1 MNQNKKKDSPI
12 QLSRKN
18 INNRNIFISDLLV
31 IIANN
36 LKTILVIPILFC
48 SMTILYLIF
57 FSVPSYTSTSK
68 ILSGG
73 SSNTTNISTAM
84 GLASQF
90 GIDLPSAQNKEK
102 WVYPEIIKSR
112 LLMRKLLALEFYSES
127 IGKKTS
133 LFKIFNQD
141 KNEKD

>member
-1 MNQNKKKDSPI
+1 
-12 QLSRKN
+12 
-18 INNRNIFISDLLV
+18 
-31 IIANN
+31 
-36 LKTILVIPILFC
+36 
-48 SMTILYLIF
+48 MTILYLIF

-133 LFKIFNQD
+133 LFNKKIFHHYI
-141 KNEKD
+141 